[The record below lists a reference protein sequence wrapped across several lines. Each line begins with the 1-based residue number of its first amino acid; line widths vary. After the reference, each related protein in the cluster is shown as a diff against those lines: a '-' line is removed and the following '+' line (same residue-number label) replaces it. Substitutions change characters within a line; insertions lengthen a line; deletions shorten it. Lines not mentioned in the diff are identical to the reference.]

1 MAKED
6 KTQYDSLR
14 ATEIV
19 EFFSLYDVYT
29 GNIERKRKSL
39 TQSNNKYNERGELK
53 G

>member
-19 EFFSLYDVYT
+19 EFFSLYDVYA
-29 GNIERKRKSL
+29 GNIERKKKQLTSQNTNNGRRKSE
-39 TQSNNKYNERGELK
+39 S
-53 G
+53 

>member
-19 EFFSLYDVYT
+19 EFFSLYDVYS
-29 GNIERKRKSL
+29 GNIERRRKHL
-39 TQSNNKYNERGELK
+39 TSNNTNNGRRKFED
-53 G
+53 